1 MNRINM
7 TRVILG
13 GLVAGLIIN
22 ASEFLLNGVV
32 LADAMKVQF
41 AKMNLQEP
49 GANAM
54 AVFVA
59 MGFVIGI
66 ATIWLYAAIRPR
78 FGAGPK
84 TAAIAG
90 LAVWVLAY
98 VYGTIGL
105 EVLGMVP
112 ARMAAI
118 GLTWGLAEVLVAAI
132 GGAYF
137 YQEEASS
144 RRAVSV

>member
-22 ASEFLLNGVV
+22 ASEFVLNGVV